1 MLLNTV
7 STCVSVC
14 VSHAGVSM
22 RNMQVTCGVL
32 KSRLCSRLMDMLRHC
47 NDY

>member
-1 MLLNTV
+1 MEARRSLQEELQMRRLTV

-14 VSHAGVSM
+14 VSHAGVSV

-32 KSRLCSRLMDMLRHC
+32 KSR
-47 NDY
+47 

>member
-1 MLLNTV
+1 M
-7 STCVSVC
+7 SVC

-32 KSRLCSRLMDMLRHC
+32 KSRLCSRLLDMLRHC